1 MPIFKIIGKKII
13 TSILVAILLAVLLGA
28 LFARAS
34 SFYGVAL
41 VIFSY
46 TMVACLELGILASFG
61 IDWLMKRQTDKS
73 RWVRV
78 AIFTLSYAAAGFIA
92 SILTVLIM
100 GLGNP
105 IDNPVG
111 MIRIGF
117 GVSPF
122 GMSAA
127 IIFGILDRVL
137 WRNHV

>member
-1 MPIFKIIGKKII
+1 M
-13 TSILVAILLAVLLGA
+13 LGA
-28 LFARAS
+28 FFSKEL
-34 SFYGVAL
+34 SFYVVAL
-41 VIFSY
+41 VIFFY
-46 TMVACLELGILASFG
+46 TMVACLVFGILASFG
-61 IDWLMKRQTDKS
+61 IDRLMKSLTDKS

-78 AIFTLSYAAAGFIA
+78 AIFTLSYAVAGFIA

-105 IDNPVG
+105 VDNPVG

-122 GMSAA
+122 GIAAA
-127 IIFGILDRVL
+127 IIYGILDRVL